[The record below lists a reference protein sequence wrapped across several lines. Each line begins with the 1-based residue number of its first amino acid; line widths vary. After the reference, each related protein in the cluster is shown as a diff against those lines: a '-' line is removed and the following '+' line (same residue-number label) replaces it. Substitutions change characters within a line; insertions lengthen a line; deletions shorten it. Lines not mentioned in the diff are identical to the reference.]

1 MIPYGRQDIT
11 QEDIDSVIEVL
22 QSDFLTQGPQVPA
35 FEVSI
40 REYCGVEHT
49 LAVNSGTSALHIACL
64 ALGIG
69 PGDEVWTSP
78 ITYVASANCARY
90 CGASVDFVDIDPRTY
105 NLSVDALAHKLEQ
118 RKGAGGALP
127 SVVIPVHLCG
137 QSCDMEAIKAL
148 GDEYGFRIIEDASH
162 ALGGRYQD
170 RPIGDCRYSD
180 MTVFS
185 FHPVKIITT
194 AEGGAVTTN
203 SAELAEKLALFR
215 SHGVT
220 REESQMTRPSDGP
233 WYYEQI
239 ALGYN
244 YRITDVQ
251 AALGNSQM
259 KRLDANVS
267 RRHEIAERYDTE
279 LADMPLQLPF
289 REAFNYSAFH
299 LYVVLLEKA
308 RAAERR
314 AVFDSLRAQ
323 GIGVNVHYIPVHMQ
337 PFHQEPGRGAGAFP
351 CAEDYYARA
360 ISIPMY
366 ASLTDRQQDQVVAAL
381 GSALS

>member
-1 MIPYGRQDIT
+1 MIPYGRQDISE
-11 QEDIDSVIEVL
+11 EDIDSVVEVL
-22 QSDFLTQGPQVPA
+22 KSDFLTQGPQVPA
-35 FEVSI
+35 FEGLI
-40 REYCGVEHT
+40 RDYCGVAHA
-49 LAVNSGTSALHIACL
+49 LAVNSGTSALHVACL
-64 ALGIG
+64 ALGVG

-105 NLSVDALAHKLEQ
+105 NMSVEALSRKLEQ
-118 RKGAGGALP
+118 RRAAGASLP

-137 QSCDMEAIKAL
+137 QSCDMAAIRDL

-162 ALGGRYQD
+162 ALGGRYRD
-170 RPIGDCRYSD
+170 EPIGNCRYSD
-180 MTVFS
+180 ITVFS

-194 AEGGAVTTN
+194 AEGGAATTN
-203 SAELAEKLALFR
+203 DAELAQKMDLFR

-220 REESQMTRPSDGP
+220 RDEALMTQPSHGP

-239 ALGYN
+239 DLGYN

-251 AALGNSQM
+251 AALGSSQM

-267 RRHEIAERYDTE
+267 RRHEIAERYDSK
-279 LADMPLQLPF
+279 LAGLPLQLPF
-289 REAFNYSAFH
+289 RENFNYSAFH
-299 LYVVLLEKA
+299 LYVVLLDQA

-314 AVFDSLRAQ
+314 SVFETLRAQ
-323 GIGVNVHYIPVHMQ
+323 GIGVNVHYIPVHTQ
-337 PFHQEPGRGAGAFP
+337 PFHREPGRGAGAFP
-351 CAEDYYARA
+351 LAEDYYSRA

-366 ASLTDRQQDQVVAAL
+366 ASLTDEQQDEVIAAL
-381 GSALS
+381 ESALS